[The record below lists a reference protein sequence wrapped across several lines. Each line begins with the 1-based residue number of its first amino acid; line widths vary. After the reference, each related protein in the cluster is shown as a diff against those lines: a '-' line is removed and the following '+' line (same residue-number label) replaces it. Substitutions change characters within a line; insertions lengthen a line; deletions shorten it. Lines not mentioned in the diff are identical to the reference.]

1 MCKIKDGPGS
11 VAVYSSGCKIM
22 KYELINKKMQ
32 RAYPKYFFDEPDAA
46 LDVIKQKE
54 IYELVKK
61 KSQNK
66 ICIYVSHKIGH
77 ICKEADA
84 IIILKNGRIE
94 DIGLHDELI
103 QKNAYYKQL
112 YLKSTE

>member
-1 MCKIKDGPGS
+1 MFWG
-11 VAVYSSGCKIM
+11 
-22 KYELINKKMQ
+22 EWQ
-32 RAYPKYFFDEPDAA
+32 RIAIARALFNDAAQIYFFDEPDAA